1 MYLTDYGVA
10 TVARPGQVCHMEK
23 AHPTGPHTTGYGQ
36 HLENFST
43 PNMFIVFLEVQV
55 DRETGKV
62 EVLNMLGG
70 TDCGQVI
77 DPSGLEMQAQGG
89 IGSASLDT
97 ATFEEHVIDPGTGR
111 NMTYDMIEYK
121 WRPFNEFPRVRDV
134 HTREPVRHLPVQ
146 GHRRGR
152 DSRCC
157 CRERHH
163 AGHLQRT
170 GRSGVHLSG
179 YTRRNTQ
186 GARQDLREETAR

>member
-1 MYLTDYGVA
+1 
-10 TVARPGQVCHMEK
+10 
-23 AHPTGPHTTGYGQ
+23 
-36 HLENFST
+36 
-43 PNMFIVFLEVQV
+43 
-55 DRETGKV
+55 
-62 EVLNMLGG
+62 
-70 TDCGQVI
+70 
-77 DPSGLEMQAQGG
+77 MQAQGG

-121 WRPFNEFPRVRDV
+121 WRPFNEFPEYETCILESQFDTFQFKATGVG
-134 HTREPVRHLPVQ
+134 EIA
-146 GHRRGR
+146 G
-152 DSRCC
+152 CC

-186 GARQDLREETAR
+186 GARQI